1 MKRIKLQ
8 EFIPGTLLDLRKK
21 PGDVWQ
27 LAVSGKWAAIGPLGY
42 RMSYD
47 EEEGG
52 EKEARRWA
60 RTGKDSAGND
70 EQKALMRDN
79 DGIVK

>member
-1 MKRIKLQ
+1 MKRIRLQ
-8 EFIPGTLLDLRKK
+8 EFVPGTLLDLRKK

-52 EKEARRWA
+52 EMEMTEESRP
-60 RTGKDSAGND
+60 
-70 EQKALMRDN
+70 
-79 DGIVK
+79 

>member
-8 EFIPGTLLDLRKK
+8 EFVPGTLLDLRKK

-52 EKEARRWA
+52 EMEARQWA
-60 RTGKDSAGND
+60 KTGKDSAGND

-79 DGIVK
+79 DGIIK

>member
-8 EFIPGTLLDLRKK
+8 EFVPGTLLDLRKK
-21 PGDVWQ
+21 PGDGWQ

-60 RTGKDSAGND
+60 RTGKDSAGNS
-70 EQKALMRDN
+70 EEEAIKRDN
-79 DGIVK
+79 DNIVK

>member
-8 EFIPGTLLDLRKK
+8 EFIPGTLLDPRKK

-27 LAVSGKWAAIGPLGY
+27 LAISGKWAAIGPLGY

-47 EEEGG
+47 EKEGG
-52 EKEARRWA
+52 ETEARRWA
-60 RTGKDSAGND
+60 RTGKDSEGND
-70 EQKALMRDN
+70 EQQALMRDN